1 MSNDPQ
7 PLTAWNTAAITALR
21 SQWRARAESSGR
33 AANIGSGAILL
44 APLKVS
50 GTGTATPPPSAPEMS
65 NLLPTLLMQT
75 LIIRESNTDEGMLV
89 EAVTIPWREI
99 LRLIK
104 DDPNLIY
111 QIDPWK
117 WEEIIAGSY
126 QTSALFDEVVLTPRS
141 GDHGRDV
148 IATRHGFCSIRCIES
163 VKRYSPGRVVTAD
176 DVRSLGF
183 AMLAD
188 PKVTK
193 GIVSTTWEFAPRIED
208 DPNIKSLLPHR
219 LELVNKNALL
229 ERFQEW
235 ARLH

>member
-7 PLTAWNTAAITALR
+7 PLTASNTAAITALR
-21 SQWRARAESSGR
+21 SHWRAHAHSAGH

-44 APLKVS
+44 APVKVS
-50 GTGTATPPPSAPEMS
+50 GTGTATPPPSTPEMS
-65 NLLPTLLMQT
+65 SLLPTLLMQT
-75 LIIRESNTDEGMLV
+75 LIIRESKTDEGMLV
-89 EAVTIPWREI
+89 QAVTIPWREI
-99 LRLIK
+99 RKLIK

-111 QIDPWK
+111 QVDPWK
-117 WEEIIAGSY
+117 WDEIIAGSY
-126 QTSALFDEVVLTPRS
+126 QTSGLFDEVVLTPRR

-163 VKRYSPGRVVTAD
+163 VKRYTPGRVVTAD

-188 PKVTK
+188 PKVNK

-219 LELVNKNALL
+219 LERVNKNALL
-229 ERFQEW
+229 DRFQEW